1 MVNVST
7 LVYVL
12 ENLEQER
19 IELFDVKEIFELEE
33 SLLGKISGTLDPSDF
48 LASPNL
54 VEEVLRRASIV

>member
-12 ENLEQER
+12 ENLEQEKND
-19 IELFDVKEIFELEE
+19 LFDVKEIFELEE
-33 SLLGKISGTLDPSDF
+33 NLLGKISGILDPSDF